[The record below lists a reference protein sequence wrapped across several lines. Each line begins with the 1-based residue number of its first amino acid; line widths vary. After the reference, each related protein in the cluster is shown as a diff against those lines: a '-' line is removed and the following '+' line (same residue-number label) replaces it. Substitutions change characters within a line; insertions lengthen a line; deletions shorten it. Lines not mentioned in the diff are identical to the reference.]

1 MKKFFCE
8 NCGCRLNEEDLFC
21 ENCGYPMVTDT
32 REIQKKASDS
42 PAFSSEFKRLLKK
55 DVPISSNKI
64 VDEDLFSFFSR
75 EDWESRWHKVAQLYG
90 NENLGI
96 ILINQ
101 TAMNDKDRSND
112 SDFEDFVCYLE
123 KYVAFRREQGIFY
136 FVLDISSQRIF
147 NFGDCSVNIQNV
159 VNVLRKIY
167 QVEKPKYLFMIGN
180 EEVFDSVVWENR
192 LYEPPSIFNVKPGD
206 DDQVVNSDLPYFTF
220 DFASPWDG
228 QRWQDY
234 SFESCVRVGRLPC
247 HSYDSAIAYL
257 GHVVGFGGERELNPF
272 ALSAKTWEKTSKT
285 IYHTLGEEVYTS
297 PIREAKDFMAGALKH
312 FCGGQEPNLLFFN
325 LHGNLYKN
333 EWFGERIKE
342 CEEEKEEDK
351 PKAFSADC
359 LPFLKSGY
367 VIGTEA
373 CYGAKPCD
381 EESILCT
388 ALQNGCIAFL
398 GSTQSAYGFAEGPC
412 GSADIL
418 VGEWLEKVA
427 EGYTF
432 GDAYIEALKK
442 LCQRELDSHEIK
454 TLAEFSLYGD
464 PSLSLL
470 CKKPTVMKSL
480 FKKSAPLQKG
490 IHIPMPDVR
499 RIIELAIIQVSEKIQ
514 SALNSYIEENHS
526 EFIGTTPYFCEVK
539 GRNEYHAVYS
549 MDVGMFSKTMVI
561 YFDKKNGKVEKVYFS
576 K

>member
-1 MKKFFCE
+1 MKNFFCE
-8 NCGCRLNEEDLFC
+8 NCGHRLTEQDRFC
-21 ENCGYPMVTDT
+21 ENCGHPIVTDT
-32 REIQKKASDS
+32 REIHKKTADFSASL
-42 PAFSSEFKRLLKK
+42 FESERSFKN
-55 DVPISSNKI
+55 DIPVSAIKI
-64 VDEDLFSFFSR
+64 EDEDIFSFFSR
-75 EDWESRWHKVAQLYG
+75 GDWESRWHKVAQLYG

-96 ILINQ
+96 ILVNL
-101 TAMNDKDRSND
+101 TVMNDKDDSNGR
-112 SDFEDFVCYLE
+112 DFEDFVCYLK
-123 KYVAFRREQGIFY
+123 KYIAFRREQGIFY
-136 FVLDISSQRIF
+136 FVLDISSQRIL
-147 NFGDCSVNIQNV
+147 NFGDGSVSMQNV
-159 VNVLRKIY
+159 VNVLKKIY

-180 EEVFDSVVWENR
+180 EEVFDSVVWKNE
-192 LYEPPSIFNVKPGD
+192 LYLPRWIANVEPGD

-220 DFASPWDG
+220 DFASPWQG

-234 SFESCVRVGRLPC
+234 PFESCVRVGRLPC
-247 HSYDSAIAYL
+247 RSYDSANAYFNL
-257 GHVVGFGGERELNPF
+257 VVGFGGEQELNPF

-285 IYHTLGEEVYTS
+285 IYRPLGGEVYTS
-297 PIREAKDFMAGALKH
+297 PIKESKDFMAGALKH
-312 FCGGQEPNLLFFN
+312 FCGGQDPNLLFFN
-325 LHGNLYKN
+325 LHGSSHTDIN
-333 EWFGERIKE
+333 EWFGESV
-342 CEEEKEEDK
+342 KEEGM
-351 PKAFSADC
+351 PEAFSADC
-359 LPFLKSGY
+359 LPLLKRGY
-367 VIGTEA
+367 AIGTEA

-381 EESILCT
+381 DRSILCT
-388 ALQNGCIAFL
+388 ALQNGCLAFL
-398 GSTQSAYGFAEGPC
+398 GSTQSAYGWANGSC
-412 GSADIL
+412 GCADIL
-418 VGEWLEKVA
+418 VGEWLQKVA

-442 LCQRELDSHEIK
+442 LCQRELDSHAIK

-470 CKKPTVMKSL
+470 CKKPTAMKSL

-549 MDVGMFSKTMVI
+549 KDVGMFSKTMVI